1 MTFSIVEG
9 NIKNTKEPI
18 KYVEVQNINSAAI
31 INFQNSVGS
40 SDLLSQFNLS
50 LDANPSYN
58 YNILSSTLE
67 QAKIRH
73 IPKKFK
79 DLIDVSILLNRG

>member
-31 INFQNSVGS
+31 INFKNSVGS
-40 SDLLSQFNLS
+40 SDLLPN
-50 LDANPSYN
+50 
-58 YNILSSTLE
+58 ST
-67 QAKIRH
+67 
-73 IPKKFK
+73 
-79 DLIDVSILLNRG
+79 